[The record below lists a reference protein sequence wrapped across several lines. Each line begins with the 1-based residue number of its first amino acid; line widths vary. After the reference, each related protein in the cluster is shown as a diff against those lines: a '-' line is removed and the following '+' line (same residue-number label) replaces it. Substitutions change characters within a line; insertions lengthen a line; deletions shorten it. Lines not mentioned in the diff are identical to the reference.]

1 MNRNAY
7 DLEPE
12 FSTRETARYA
22 LLPIP
27 YERTTT
33 YVKGTARGPEAILEA
48 SRQVELFDEV
58 TATEPFRAGIWTA
71 GPVEVDTSEPEE
83 AALDR
88 IECAARSLISEGK
101 LVVGLGGEHTV
112 SVPLIRAHASV
123 YSGLHVLH
131 LDAHADLR
139 DSYGGSR
146 YNHACAMA
154 RVWEICPVV
163 SVGVRS
169 LSAEEYGRIQGEKLP
184 IFLAHEYVTDQERHA
199 RVLHRLGDPVYITI
213 DLDVFDPSVAPAVG
227 TPEPGGLGWY
237 DVLSLLQCVVSNRRV
252 VGVDV
257 VELCPRPGDVTT
269 DFLAAKL
276 IYRILGLLEANRRG
290 SPT

>member
-12 FSTRETARYA
+12 FSDRATARYA

-33 YVKGTARGPEAILEA
+33 YVKGTAQGPEAILEA
-48 SRQVELFDEV
+48 SCQVELFDEV
-58 TATEPFRAGIWTA
+58 TGTEPFRAGIWTTE
-71 GPVEVDTSEPEE
+71 PVETTDDSEET
-83 AALDR
+83 ALDR
-88 IECAARSLISEGK
+88 IASAARSLIAEGK
-101 LVVGLGGEHTV
+101 FVVGLGGEHTV
-112 SVPLIRAHASV
+112 SVPLIQAHAAA
-123 YSGLHVLH
+123 YPNLHVLH

-139 DSYGGSR
+139 DAYEGSR
-146 YNHACAMA
+146 FNHACTLA
-154 RVWEICPVV
+154 RVREVRPAV

-169 LSAEEYGRIQGEKLP
+169 LSAEEYERIRREKLP
-184 IFLAHEYVTDQERHA
+184 VFFAHEYLTDQERRA

-227 TPEPGGLGWY
+227 TPEPGGLDWY

-252 VGVDV
+252 VGFDV

-276 IYRILGLLEANRRG
+276 IYRLLGLLEARRRG